1 MSKPTKEDA
10 YRKADELALEICGTI
25 HGVPGEMECEL
36 AAEVRHAICT
46 TKMLLSPDV
55 KRDDV
60 IDAACGSSARLE
72 CLLILAQ
79 DLGFFREANL
89 AGPRPGEGAQE
100 TEFQAAGFRL
110 LAGLWM

>member
-55 KRDDV
+55 KRDDA

-72 CLLILAQ
+72 CLLIMAQ
-79 DLGFFREANL
+79 DLRFFREVDLERYLERVRDLEKALRKLNSKL
-89 AGPRPGEGAQE
+89 RASGS
-100 TEFQAAGFRL
+100 
-110 LAGLWM
+110 

>member
-1 MSKPTKEDA
+1 MSKPTKKDA

-89 AGPRPGEGAQE
+89 AGYLERVRDLEKALKKLNSKLRASGS
-100 TEFQAAGFRL
+100 
-110 LAGLWM
+110 

>member
-55 KRDDV
+55 KRDDA

-72 CLLILAQ
+72 CLLIMAQ
-79 DLGFFREANL
+79 DLRFFREVDLERYLERVRDLEKALKKLNSKL
-89 AGPRPGEGAQE
+89 RASGS
-100 TEFQAAGFRL
+100 
-110 LAGLWM
+110 